1 MTIKHLMK
9 TGLFTGAVF
18 LSSCAY
24 MQTHKNIEENHKTH
38 SGYHLNTNIQLYRA
52 GGKYY
57 IGAEKQQLRIH
68 YPAIYDSIFLTGHN
82 DPEYLRTGS
91 EYTMMY
97 RQISSGTATVLQ
109 RTDGYAE
116 LNILC
121 DELQNSS
128 APWIESLPTGAQ
140 SCSIKAEIV
149 GSSITWPE
157 RNSATEAPLAI
168 RALSTIDQ
176 VLVDWPGTILYNIAI
191 PIMAPFVFFHE
202 FLNEQ

>member
-1 MTIKHLMK
+1 
-9 TGLFTGAVF
+9 
-18 LSSCAY
+18 
-24 MQTHKNIEENHKTH
+24 
-38 SGYHLNTNIQLYRA
+38 
-52 GGKYY
+52 
-57 IGAEKQQLRIH
+57 
-68 YPAIYDSIFLTGHN
+68 
-82 DPEYLRTGS
+82 
-91 EYTMMY
+91 MMY

-202 FLNEQ
+202 FLYEQ